1 MIFKWESENVFDSV
15 HGDPV
20 MMEVA
25 VLCVSVLA
33 VGIAVVQRKA
43 EREALMSQQFRQPK
57 TEKAD

>member
-1 MIFKWESENVFDSV
+1 MFDSV
-15 HGDPV
+15 RGYPV
-20 MMEVA
+20 MMGVA

-33 VGIAVVQRKA
+33 IGITVAQRRA